1 MKKILAA
8 ILFLLAAV
16 LMGCGETPG
25 ARPLIAFSEEPG
37 IYQTRF
43 KLKLDISDEVA
54 EVRYTTDSSIP
65 TADSPLY
72 TDEGI
77 DINYRGGGS
86 SDPSSVNI
94 IRCLAFD
101 SDGNQLGG
109 VLTGTY
115 FLTDLPEVRYS
126 TMIVSIV
133 CEPDDL
139 YGYERGILVPGKIRD
154 DFLKNK
160 PSTWTNDSLQDANF
174 FRSGREWERP
184 AHIEFYSKTGEPIL
198 SQNGGVR
205 VSGGW
210 NRNKEYKSLRI
221 FARYEYDDSNV
232 FSFDAYPGLK
242 SVAGVPVND
251 FRTLILRTGSNNYYN
266 TVIQTQFLMELGD
279 DLGIDTMEYRPVCVY
294 VNGKYYGYMALFEDY
309 STTYFETNYN
319 IPSENVTCINGAGYI
334 DGRPR
339 AWQLD
344 TGIESELKEF
354 RRVLN
359 FIASGDMTQKK
370 YYDIAS
376 KLIDFDNFI
385 RYMCFE
391 GYIANSDWPQNN
403 VRLWRYSGGLGNE
416 DYDDRGYNPD
426 AEGYGF
432 DGRWRFLLK
441 DLDLAAGYGDNAKT
455 SVFSRLNSD
464 DGGLRLNAM
473 FRSLFQNPDF
483 KRRVYLFLCDLMSDT
498 MTVENVM
505 STLGEVEAS
514 ALLEMRYYTKST
526 GAGGGSNEKWHEN
539 LLTPARFFY
548 SRYSIVEEEL
558 EKKFGSEFGK
568 LKLKTE
574 GEGEVRISTL
584 TVSGEKDLRY
594 LAGLEVPVEA
604 MPAKGWRLAS
614 LKYGSKEISDSFYM
628 RGGEQTLTAV
638 FEPDP
643 DYAEPTFGLVINE
656 IKYES
661 PRSDTSPDM
670 LELFNAGD
678 KAVYLKGW
686 RLVRERTE
694 GDKTDERVSILPALS
709 IAPGAYMSL
718 TAAKENAVIEFG
730 LRAGDKLT
738 LLDRMG
744 NVVDSLTLPP
754 CGNYSILARDGAE
767 WYFEP
772 YPTFG
777 AENSKA
783 SGYVLADLIDD
794 RARGTFIHKGKFT
807 DIAEITDDGLVSTEK
822 QLKDNFGSE
831 KFDKN
836 KSKLKKLGSGYDLG
850 SAADVFGYRL
860 WKIESLGSY
869 VLYKK

>member
-1 MKKILAA
+1 MKKLFTA
-8 ILFLLAAV
+8 ILFLLA
-16 LMGCGETPG
+16 LTLFGCSEEA
-25 ARPLIAFSEEPG
+25 ARPLIEFSDAPG

-43 KLKLDISDEVA
+43 RLKLDISDEVH
-54 EVRYTTDSSIP
+54 EVRYTVDSSIP
-65 TADSPLY
+65 TVDSELY

-77 DINYRGGGS
+77 DITYRGGGS

-94 IRCLAFD
+94 IRCAAFD
-101 SDGNQLGG
+101 SDGNQIGG

-139 YGYERGILVPGKIRD
+139 YGYVRGILVPGKIRD

-160 PSTWTNDSLQDANF
+160 PSSWTNDSLQDANF
-174 FRSGREWERP
+174 FQSGREWERP
-184 AHIEFYSKTGEPIL
+184 AHIEFYSPTGGMIL
-198 SQNGGVR
+198 SQNGGIR

-210 NRNKEYKSLRI
+210 NRNKDYKSLRI

-232 FSFDAYPGLK
+232 FSFDAYPGLV
-242 SVAGVPVND
+242 SLTGVPVND
-251 FRTLILRTGSNNYYN
+251 FKTLILRTGSNNFWDS
-266 TVIQTQFLMELGD
+266 VIQTQFLMELGD
-279 DLGIDTMEYRPVCVY
+279 DLGIDTMEYRPVCLY

-319 IPSENVTCINGAGYI
+319 IPSDNVTCINGAGYI
-334 DGRPR
+334 DGRTR

-344 TGIESELKEF
+344 TGLESELREF
-354 RRVLN
+354 KRVLN

-370 YYDIAS
+370 YYDRAAE
-376 KLIDFDNFI
+376 LIDLDNFI

-403 VRLWRYSGGLGNE
+403 VRLWRYNGGLGNV
-416 DYDDRGYNPD
+416 DYDDRGYDPD

-441 DLDLAAGYGDNAKT
+441 DLDLAAGYGDNVKT

-473 FRSLFQNPDF
+473 FRSLFMNPDF

-498 MTVENVM
+498 MNVENVM

-526 GAGGGSNEKWHEN
+526 GAGGGSNEKWHEK

-548 SRYSIVEEEL
+548 SRYDYVEAEL
-558 EKKFGSEFGK
+558 EKKFDAEFAE
-568 LKLKTE
+568 LKVTTE
-574 GEGEVRISTL
+574 GEGELRVSTL
-584 TVSGEKDLRY
+584 TISGERELRY

-604 MPAKGWRLAS
+604 IPAKGWKLAS

-628 RGGEQTLTAV
+628 RGGSQTLTAV

-643 DYAEPTFGLVINE
+643 DFAEPEYGVVINE

-661 PRSDTSPDM
+661 PRSDTSPD
-670 LELFNAGD
+670 LIELFNAGD

-686 RLVRERTE
+686 RLVRERSE
-694 GDKTDERVSILPALS
+694 GGETKVKESALTAIS
-709 IAPGAYMSL
+709 IASGGYVTLS
-718 TAAKENAVIEFG
+718 AAKENALIDFG
-730 LRAGDKLT
+730 LRSGDKLT
-738 LLDRMG
+738 LIDRMG
-744 NVVDSLTLPP
+744 NEIDSLTLPA
-754 CGNYSILARDGAE
+754 CGNYSILARDGDE

-772 YPTFG
+772 YATFG
-777 AENSKA
+777 AENSRA
-783 SGYVLADLIDD
+783 SGYELSSVIDD
-794 RARGTFIHKGKFT
+794 RARGTFIHKGKFVDLA
-807 DIAEITDDGLVSTEK
+807 DITEDGLVISEK
-822 QLKDNFGSE
+822 QIRDNFGAE
-831 KFDKN
+831 KFNDN
-836 KSKLKKLGSGYDLG
+836 KSKFQKLGNGYELE
-850 SAADVFGYRL
+850 SVASTLGYRL
-860 WKIESLGSY
+860 WRIESLGSY